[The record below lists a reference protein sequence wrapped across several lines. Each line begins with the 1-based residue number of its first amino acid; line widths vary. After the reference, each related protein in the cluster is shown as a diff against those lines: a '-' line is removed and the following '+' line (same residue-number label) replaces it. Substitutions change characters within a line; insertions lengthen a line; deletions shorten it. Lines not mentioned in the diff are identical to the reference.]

1 MTMKKR
7 LLQFVSIGLTV
18 FFVGAVWAG
27 PENDDYEHFG
37 MHHGMHRGDA
47 GMMHGG
53 PNFDRMVEHMSRLLE
68 LDDAQ
73 EQAIRNI
80 VEDAKPKA
88 KALRERAKEN
98 RKAMHALNVS
108 DTDYDAKLQKLAAE
122 NGEVATQ
129 LTLLHGRVMAQ
140 VNGELTPEQ
149 QAELSE
155 RRGKMRDGFRH
166 RRHHGEPTDD
176 STT

>member
-1 MTMKKR
+1 MKER

-18 FFVGAVWAG
+18 FLVGAVWAG
-27 PENDDYEHFG
+27 PENDDTEHR
-37 MHHGMHRGDA
+37 GMHRGHAD
-47 GMMHGG
+47 MMHGG

-80 VEDAKPKA
+80 VDDARPKA
-88 KALRERAKEN
+88 KALHERAKAN
-98 RKAMHALNVS
+98 REAIHALNVS
-108 DTDYDAKLQKLAAE
+108 DKDYDVKLQNLAAE

-149 QAELSE
+149 QAEMAE
-155 RRGKMRDGFRH
+155 RRGKMRGGFRH

>member
-1 MTMKKR
+1 MNER
-7 LLQFVSIGLTV
+7 LLQFVSIGLTILL
-18 FFVGAVWAG
+18 VGTVWAG
-27 PENDDYEHFG
+27 PELDDNEHR
-37 MHHGMHRGDA
+37 GMHRGHA

-53 PNFDRMVEHMSRLLE
+53 HNFDRIVEHMSRVLE

-80 VEDAKPKA
+80 VEDARPKA
-88 KALRERAKEN
+88 KALRERAKAN
-98 RKAMHALNVS
+98 REAMHALNVS

-155 RRGKMRDGFRH
+155 RRAKMRDGFQH
-166 RRHHGEPTDD
+166 RRHHGKPMDD